1 MMKVYR
7 QLFQVGGRLLLFKN
21 AVSKKIKYELNDI
34 STTSYNTLYN

>member
-21 AVSKKIKYELNDI
+21 AVRKRIKYELNDI
-34 STTSYNTLYN
+34 TTSYDTLYN